1 MILESSLGS
10 RNTMSFTALA
20 IPCASMF
27 FIWTSFYFLLC
38 TFNPHRSYEWNCRL
52 LTIFH
57 GTLTSLLCFW
67 SAVITGPWPL
77 VAMGDVNSPFHT
89 FIATFTLGYFIFDFL
104 WCFYM
109 GTEGIDMLLHHMVSI
124 CSLVYILFD
133 GYSGPELVAVVL
145 GTEISNPFLQI
156 RWFMRE
162 TGQYQ
167 TLAAKLNDAIFMS
180 MFIGWRLGPGSLLCY
195 RTLSSPKPKFFVKL
209 GGASLYL
216 ISWVWVFYILKF
228 ARKRFL
234 RKSKIT

>member
-1 MILESSLGS
+1 
-10 RNTMSFTALA
+10 MSFTALA
-20 IPCASMF
+20 MPCASMF

-38 TFNPHRSYEWNCRL
+38 TINPHRRYEWNCRL

-67 SAVITGPWPL
+67 SAFITGPWPL
-77 VAMGDVNSPFHT
+77 VAMGDVNGPFHT
-89 FIATFTLGYFIFDFL
+89 FIATFTLGYFMFDFL

-109 GTEGIDMLLHHMVSI
+109 GTEGIDMLLHHMVSV

-133 GYSGPELVAVVL
+133 GNSGPELVATIL

-209 GGASLYL
+209 GGAGLYL
-216 ISWVWVFYILKF
+216 ISWVWVFYILQF

-234 RKSKIT
+234 RKSKVK